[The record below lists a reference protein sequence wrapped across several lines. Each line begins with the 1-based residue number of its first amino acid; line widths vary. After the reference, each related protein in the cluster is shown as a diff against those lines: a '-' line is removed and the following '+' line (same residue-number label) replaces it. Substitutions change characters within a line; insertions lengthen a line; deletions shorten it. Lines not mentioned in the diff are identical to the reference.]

1 MEGILLNIAFFVGG
15 AFLGKPVWDYLGKP
29 AWDLLLSKMPWNKK

>member
-15 AFLGKPVWDYLGKP
+15 ALFGKPLWDYLGKP